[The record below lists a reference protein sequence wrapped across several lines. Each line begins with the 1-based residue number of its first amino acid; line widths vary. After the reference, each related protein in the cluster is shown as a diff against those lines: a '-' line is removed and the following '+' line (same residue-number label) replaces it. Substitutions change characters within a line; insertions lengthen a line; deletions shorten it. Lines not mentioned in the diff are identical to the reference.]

1 MTAADPSEDSRTPP
15 ALIALLAVVF
25 INMVGFGIVIP
36 LLPFFARSFHAAE
49 WQVTLLFA
57 VFSFGQFF
65 GEPFFGRLSDRIGR
79 KPVLLITMIAN
90 TVGYAALA
98 LAPSIW
104 IAVAIRLVNGFGAGN
119 ISTVQAYI
127 ADVTPPH
134 RRAGRMGLI
143 GAAFGLGFIVGPG
156 LGGLLAQ
163 ASEGRLAFQ
172 IPLFAAALLSGMAAL
187 GVVAFVRESRTH
199 APPNEPPW
207 AALGDAVANPVIS
220 RVLLVSVIYMAG
232 FSGMESCFGLW
243 TEDRFGWGA
252 PEVGWCFMAVGIVAA
267 VTQGML
273 TGRLARRFGEA
284 KMLTFGVLLFGA
296 MLFLQT
302 FNSVQLMVPVLMALG
317 AFGMSNA
324 MPNIAAIISRSS
336 PPGRQGA
343 MLGLNMAAGAGA
355 RVIGPMIAGLAY
367 AGLGHNWP
375 FWLGAA
381 MTVPAAVV
389 AVNAGRVMKARRA
402 GGDPALAS

>member
-1 MTAADPSEDSRTPP
+1 MTAAEPSDDSRTPP
-15 ALIALLAVVF
+15 ALIALLAVVL
-25 INMVGFGIVIP
+25 INMIGFGIVIP
-36 LLPFFARSFHAAE
+36 LLPFFARSLDASE

-57 VFSFGQFF
+57 VFSLGQFF

-127 ADVTPPH
+127 ADVTPPE
-134 RRAGRMGLI
+134 RRAGRMGLV
-143 GAAFGLGFIVGPG
+143 GAAFGLGFILGPG

-163 ASEGRLAFQ
+163 ANDGRLAFQ
-172 IPLFAAALLSGMAAL
+172 IPLFAAALLSGLAAL

-199 APPNEPPW
+199 APPNQPPW

-220 RVLLVSVIYMAG
+220 RVLLVSIIYMAG
-232 FSGMESCFGLW
+232 FSGMEACFGLW
-243 TEDRFGWGA
+243 AEDRFDWGA

-267 VTQGML
+267 VTQGAL
-273 TGRLARRFGEA
+273 TGPLARRFGEA
-284 KMLTFGVLLFGA
+284 RMLTFGVLLFGA

-302 FNSVQLMVPVLMALG
+302 VNSVELLVPVLMAIG

-324 MPNIAAIISRSS
+324 MPNIAAIISQSS

-343 MLGLNMAAGAGA
+343 MLGLNMASGAGA
-355 RVIGPMIAGLAY
+355 RVVGPVVAGFIY
-367 AGLGHNWP
+367 SGLGHNWP

-381 MTVPAAVV
+381 LTVPAAVV
-389 AVNAGRVMKARRA
+389 AFNAGRAMLARRA
-402 GGDPALAS
+402 QEAALAF

>member
-1 MTAADPSEDSRTPP
+1 MTQPGAIEDSGKFPP
-15 ALIALLAVVF
+15 ALIALLSVVF
-25 INMVGFGIVIP
+25 INMVGFGVVVP
-36 LLPFFARSFHAAE
+36 LLPFFARSLDAAE

-57 VFSFGQFF
+57 MFSLGQFF

-79 KPVLLITMIAN
+79 KPVLLMTMVAN
-90 TVGYAALA
+90 TIGYAALA

-104 IAVAIRLVNGFGAGN
+104 IAILIRLVNGFGAGN

-127 ADVTPPH
+127 ADVTPPD
-134 RRAGRMGLI
+134 RRAGRMGLV

-156 LGGLLAQ
+156 MGGVLAM

-172 IPLFAAALLSGMAAL
+172 IPLFAASMLCGLASL
-187 GVVAFVRESRTH
+187 GVIAFVKESRTH
-199 APPNEPPW
+199 APPRQPPW
-207 AALGDAVANPVIS
+207 AALGDALANPVIS
-220 RVLLVSVIYMAG
+220 RVLLVSMIYMAG
-232 FSGMESCFGLW
+232 FSGMEACFGLW
-243 TEDRFGWGA
+243 AEDRFDWGA
-252 PEVGWCFMAVGIVAA
+252 PQVGWCFMAVGIVAA

-284 KMLTFGVLLFGA
+284 RMLTFGVLLFGS

-302 FNSVQLMVPVLMALG
+302 FNSIALMVPVLMALG

-324 MPNIAAIISRSS
+324 MPNIAAIISQSS
-336 PPGRQGA
+336 PPGRQGS

-355 RVIGPMIAGLAY
+355 RVFGPIIAGVAY
-367 AGLGHNWP
+367 SGLGHNWP

-381 MTVPAAVV
+381 MTVPAAITAV
-389 AVNAGRVMKARRA
+389 AAGRAMRRQ
-402 GGDPALAS
+402 LASAPVLP

>member
-1 MTAADPSEDSRTPP
+1 MGASGTSHESDRFPP
-15 ALIALLAVVF
+15 ALIALLLVVF
-25 INMVGFGIVIP
+25 INMVGFGVLVP
-36 LLPFFARSFHAAE
+36 LLPFFARSLNATE

-57 VFSFGQFF
+57 VFSLGQFF

-104 IAVAIRLVNGFGAGN
+104 IAIAIRLVTGFGAGN

-156 LGGLLAQ
+156 LGGVLAQ

-172 IPLFAAALLSGMAAL
+172 IPLFAASALCCVAAL
-187 GVVAFVRESRTH
+187 GVIGFVRESRTH

-207 AALGDAVANPVIS
+207 AALGDALASPVIA
-220 RVLLVSVIYMAG
+220 RVLLVSIIYMAG
-232 FSGMESCFGLW
+232 FSGMEACFGLW
-243 TEDRFGWGA
+243 AEDRFDWGA

-267 VTQGML
+267 VTQGLL
-273 TGRLARRFGEA
+273 TGRLAQRFGEA
-284 KMLTFGVLLFGA
+284 RMLTFGVLLFGA
-296 MLFLQT
+296 TLFLQT
-302 FNSVQLMVPVLMALG
+302 LNAIELMVPVLMALG

-336 PPGRQGA
+336 PPGRQGS

-355 RVIGPMIAGLAY
+355 RVIGPVIAGFTY
-367 AGLGHNWP
+367 TYLGHNWP

-381 MTVPAAVV
+381 MTIPAAVV
-389 AVNAGRVMKARRA
+389 AVNAGRVMRARAKAN
-402 GGDPALAS
+402 PALAS

>member
-1 MTAADPSEDSRTPP
+1 MTAAEPSDDSRTPP
-15 ALIALLAVVF
+15 ALIALLAVVL
-25 INMVGFGIVIP
+25 INMIGFGIVIP
-36 LLPFFARSFHAAE
+36 LLPFFARSLDASE

-57 VFSFGQFF
+57 VFSLGQFF

-127 ADVTPPH
+127 ADVTPPE
-134 RRAGRMGLI
+134 RRAGRMGLV
-143 GAAFGLGFIVGPG
+143 GAAFGLGFILGPG

-163 ASEGRLAFQ
+163 ANDGRLAFQ
-172 IPLFAAALLSGMAAL
+172 IPLFAAALLSGLAAL
-187 GVVAFVRESRTH
+187 GVVAFVQESRTH
-199 APPNEPPW
+199 APPNQPPW

-220 RVLLVSVIYMAG
+220 RVLLVSIIYMAG
-232 FSGMESCFGLW
+232 FSGMEACFGLW
-243 TEDRFGWGA
+243 AEDRFGWGA
-252 PEVGWCFMAVGIVAA
+252 PQVGWCFMAVGIVAA
-267 VTQGML
+267 VTQGAL
-273 TGRLARRFGEA
+273 TGPLARRFGEA
-284 KMLTFGVLLFGA
+284 RMLTFGVLLFGV

-302 FNSVQLMVPVLMALG
+302 VNSVELLVPVFMAIG

-324 MPNIAAIISRSS
+324 MPNIAAIISQSS

-343 MLGLNMAAGAGA
+343 MLGLNMASGAGA
-355 RVIGPMIAGLAY
+355 RVVGPVVAGFIY
-367 AGLGHNWP
+367 SGLGHNWP

-381 MTVPAAVV
+381 LTVPAAVV
-389 AVNAGRVMKARRA
+389 AFNAGRAMLARRA
-402 GGDPALAS
+402 QEAALAF